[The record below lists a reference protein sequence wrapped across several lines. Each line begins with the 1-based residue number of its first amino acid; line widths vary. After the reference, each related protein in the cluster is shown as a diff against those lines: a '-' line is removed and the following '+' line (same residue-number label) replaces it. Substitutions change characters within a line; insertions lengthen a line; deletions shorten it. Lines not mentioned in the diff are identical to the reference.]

1 MLKPKGSLLLN
12 CKSML
17 AAVAAMVVFGTAV
30 QVHAQTIFRSIGGI
44 RIDASGAV
52 QNMTREM
59 QLETLQWMKENMAPV
74 DGDMSKQAKMR
85 VISLRQLESAVAKAK
100 ANGEELPDSV
110 KYMAGLQR
118 IEYVFV
124 SEDDVLIAGP
134 AEGWSVNEAGAV
146 VGNKSGRPV
155 LHLED
160 FVTALRSVEDARQGF
175 GITVSIDPT
184 EEGNNKLNSFY
195 AELRKNRQQFNAQV
209 ARMAEQAMGAQN
221 VSLTGIPT
229 DSRFAQVL
237 VAADYQMKRYAM
249 GFEQA
254 PVADMPSLMHM
265 AQANPRK
272 APKSITPR
280 FWMECNYNPVGRS
293 EDGKAFHLTGPAVK
307 ALTEQQ
313 AIATDGKNK
322 SAKKGHPMAQAWA
335 QSMTENFETL
345 AEKQVVFGEL
355 RNIMDMSVIA
365 ALIANE
371 NLLEKTNLEIPA
383 LLGKVKSEGWNTPKT
398 VPAQCSFVKLINS
411 TLATVSG
418 GIVLDS
424 WSVAENVKA
433 DATVAQSRAKAI
445 GAKSEQWWWDTAVN

>member
-12 CKSML
+12 CKSIL
-17 AAVAAMVVFGTAV
+17 AAIAAMVIFGTAV
-30 QVHAQTIFRSIGGI
+30 QVQAQTIFRSIGGI
-44 RIDASGAV
+44 RIDASGVV
-52 QNMTREM
+52 QHMTREM
-59 QLETLQWMKENMAPV
+59 QLETLDFLKKQMAPV
-74 DGDMSKQAKMR
+74 EGDMMKESGMR
-85 VISLRQLESAVAKAK
+85 VISLRQLEAAVAKAK
-100 ANGEELPDSV
+100 ANNQELPDSV
-110 KYMAGLQR
+110 KYLAGLQR
-118 IEYVFV
+118 VEYVFA
-124 SEDDVLIAGP
+124 SDNDVLIAGP
-134 AEGWSVNEAGAV
+134 AEGWTINEAGVV
-146 VGNKSGRPV
+146 VGKKSGRPV

-160 FVTALRSVEDARQGF
+160 FVTAMQTVEKAREGF

-184 EEGNNKLNSFY
+184 EEGSKNLNRFY
-195 AELRKNRQQFNAQV
+195 GKFRGQFTAQT
-209 ARMAEQAMGAQN
+209 ARLAEQAMGAQ
-221 VSLTGIPT
+221 VISLTGVPNN
-229 DSRFAQVL
+229 SRFAQIL

-249 GFEQA
+249 GFEEA
-254 PVADMPSLMHM
+254 PVANMPSLLHM

-272 APKSITPR
+272 APKTITPR

-313 AIATDGKNK
+313 AIAADGKNK
-322 SAKKGHPMAQAWA
+322 GARKGHPMAQRWA
-335 QSMTENFETL
+335 ESMTENFEEL
-345 AEKQVVFGEL
+345 AKKQVVFGEL

-371 NLLEKTNLEIPA
+371 NLLEKTKLEIPA
-383 LLGKVKSEGWNTPKT
+383 LLGKVETKGWNTPKT

-433 DATVAQSRAKAI
+433 DAMVAQSRTKAI
-445 GAKSEQWWWDTAVN
+445 TAMGDKWWWDTAVN